1 MMARSFKLFRNKL
14 NEVINPRSEQDK
26 AFFAV
31 HATQKT
37 DYPVDAE
44 DQFTSD
50 KGQARRPADRETH
63 TMLERNVMKD
73 LRDIVKRRSI
83 KDITFDD
90 GEQTTVD
97 MMTANALTQVFDS
110 VNTSNQRK
118 MEKMLN
124 KDLPSFMKMVDFA
137 FRQAS
142 NARRR

>member
-1 MMARSFKLFRNKL
+1 MMASSFKLFRNKI

-31 HATQKT
+31 HGTQKT

-50 KGQARRPADRETH
+50 KGQARRPADRETN

-73 LRDIVKRRSI
+73 LRDIVKRKRI
-83 KDITFDD
+83 KDISFDD
-90 GEQTTVD
+90 GEETTVD
-97 MMTANALTQVFDS
+97 MMTANALTQVYDQ
-110 VNTSNQRK
+110 VDKTNQRK
-118 MEKMLN
+118 MEQMLN

>member
-50 KGQARRPADRETH
+50 KGQAHRPADRETN

-97 MMTANALTQVFDS
+97 MMTANALTQVFDA

-137 FRQAS
+137 FRKAS
-142 NARRR
+142 DARRR